1 MIVNKTAAAPA
12 AWILFIQVDACGL
25 HSFGARW

>member
-12 AWILFIQVDACGL
+12 ACISFIQVDACGL
-25 HSFGARW
+25 YSLGAR